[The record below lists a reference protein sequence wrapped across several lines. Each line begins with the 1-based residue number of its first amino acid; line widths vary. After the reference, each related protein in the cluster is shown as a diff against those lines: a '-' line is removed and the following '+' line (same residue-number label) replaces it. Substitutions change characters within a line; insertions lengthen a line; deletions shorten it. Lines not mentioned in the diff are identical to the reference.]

1 MDLSQ
6 FLPAIPD
13 GLKKPLLVEYGII
26 TQKYLEGNWR
36 DSSLSG
42 GLFCEIVYTILEG
55 YGSGTFAS
63 SPTKPRNFVD
73 ACRRLENY
81 SHVPR
86 SMQILIPRLL
96 PPLYEIR
103 NNRSVGHVGG
113 DVDSN
118 HMDATVVVSNASW
131 IMGELIRVF
140 HNTKLE
146 DAQEIVD
153 RITSRKIPLIWDSG
167 NIKRVLNAKISL
179 TNQILLL
186 LSSEI
191 KEVEVETLFDW
202 LDYSNK
208 IYYRR
213 MLKDLHK
220 KRMVNLSKDLKTVQ
234 LLPPGNKVAE
244 NLIKEL

>member
-13 GLKKPLLVEYGII
+13 GLKKPLLAEYGII
-26 TQKYLEGNWR
+26 TQKFLEGNWR

-55 YGSGTFAS
+55 YGSGSFAS
-63 SPTKPRNFVD
+63 APSKPRNFVD
-73 ACRRLENY
+73 ACKRLENY
-81 SHVPR
+81 SNVPR
-86 SMQILIPRLL
+86 SLQILIPRLL

-103 NNRSVGHVGG
+103 NNRNVGHAGG

-118 HMDATVVVSNASW
+118 QMDATAVVSNASW

-140 HNTKLE
+140 HNTTLD

-167 NIKRVLNAKISL
+167 RVKRVLNPKISF

-186 LSSEI
+186 LSTESKKVDTEI
-191 KEVEVETLFDW
+191 LFEW

-208 IYYRR
+208 TYYRR

-220 KRMVNLSKDLKTVQ
+220 KRMINLSKNFKTVE
-234 LLPPGNKVAE
+234 LLPPGNNVVEK
-244 NLIKEL
+244 LIKDL